1 MLPEMETETP
11 LNAPSSSGP
20 DPSRRGGSAPRSVLP
35 QRKRVKRRRVFDG
48 FTRHGVRLLLALLIL
63 ALGSIG
69 YGAFRL
75 SKGPVPLDFVLEPL
89 TRTLSSLAGHTI
101 RARGAAVTW
110 DRETGDIGLDL
121 TWVSVSTP
129 DGVRLI
135 TMPTAWLQLSG
146 PELLRGRIRPTELRL
161 TGLTMRGHRAEDG
174 RFALGVE
181 SSTVATDPNPA
192 PEADGPA
199 GTASPARWL
208 IDLLGL
214 GEAEGLRQVRLR
226 DARFFI
232 TDARTGVEW
241 PLTDLSITLQTTTPG
256 TITSTMVGTLT
267 VQGRATHLALNGQ
280 FDFHDPENPDD
291 DRLTLGVEID
301 ELLPAAIAARLPGLP
316 EISGVE
322 LPSQV
327 SARAVL
333 DGAGR
338 PESLSAT
345 LKVGKGRLVHAA
357 LPSGTVGIDG
367 GDARVT
373 LEKGRLTLEVPQLR
387 LATGT
392 ILTGTLAL
400 DRLRHPILA
409 SGSLGLKAVALAD
422 LPSLWPESVAPNPR
436 RWIFENLAR
445 GSVPDAS
452 ANVKL
457 RLPGGNAEPE
467 VLDLTGTLRAAN
479 ISVQYLGKLPPVD
492 GVNGTLTYTHTDG
505 TLAMALQNGKV
516 RGTNLVVPSG
526 TLAISGLKASD
537 QHMALKL
544 DIQGPVPDALTLLDQ
559 PPLGFMKRF
568 GIDPKQSQGQTQI
581 NLALG
586 FPLVNALKVDQLAVT
601 ADAVLS
607 QAGLKNIVPD
617 VALSDAALS
626 LQVTPKGLTG
636 TGTGKLNGAV
646 FKIDWAEPF
655 VGAAGRSLNLV
666 GTVTD
671 SDRTALR
678 LPGNEYIR
686 GPIDLAVTYTE
697 PQPRRARVQ
706 VKADLTRATV
716 GIDPLLYRKPVG
728 ETAHASADLVMENN
742 RLTQVSRFDYRTQ
755 SGAAAEGSVQFD
767 SKLDITQAVLRRV
780 QLPGTDL
787 AASFT
792 RGRDGWNVALD
803 GQSLDLT
810 AIMADRAKQAPDP
823 TPDPMTISLTATLG
837 KLILG
842 PKREAQG
849 ASLRLKVTQDNWQD
863 LGFNA
868 KIGTGNA
875 SAVLRG
881 AGPDRRLHV
890 EARDAGAALA
900 FAGVID
906 TVRGGVLT
914 LDAQPEPDGWRGQAK
929 MTAYRL
935 VDEPVLGKILT
946 IASIT
951 GIPQMLSGEG
961 IAFDNAS
968 VDFRVNPQRI
978 LLANGRTTGL
988 SIGFK
993 LDGSIDRTTEK
1004 LDMNGTLV
1012 PMAGINRVLNAIPLI
1027 GNILTGGEGG
1037 GIFAWTFRVAGSM
1050 QDPQVSVNPLSG
1062 FAPGILRWIFE
1073 GGPAGSE
1080 AEGGG
1085 PPPSFPPGN
1094 PGDR

>member
-11 LNAPSSSGP
+11 SNAPSSSSP
-20 DPSRRGGSAPRSVLP
+20 EPSRRGSPAPRSVLP
-35 QRKRVKRRRVFDG
+35 RSKRVKRRRVFDG
-48 FTRHGVRLLLALLIL
+48 FTRHGVRLLLAVLIL
-63 ALGSIG
+63 ALGGIG

-101 RARGAAVTW
+101 RARSAAVTW
-110 DRETGDIGLDL
+110 DRESGDIGLDL
-121 TWVSVSTP
+121 NWVSVSTAE
-129 DGVRLI
+129 GVRLI

-181 SSTVATDPNPA
+181 SSATSSETTPDPEP
-192 PEADGPA
+192 PTPA
-199 GTASPARWL
+199 GTASPAQWL

-214 GEAEGLRQVRLR
+214 GEVDGLRQVRLR

-241 PLTDLSITLQTTTPG
+241 PLTDLSVTLQTATPG
-256 TITSTMVGTLT
+256 TITGTMVGTLT

-280 FDFHDPENPDD
+280 YDFHDPADTDD

-333 DGAGR
+333 DAAGR
-338 PESLSAT
+338 PEHLSAA

-357 LPSGTVGIDG
+357 LPTGAVAIDG
-367 GDARVT
+367 GEARMV

-392 ILTGTLAL
+392 VLTGTLAL
-400 DRLRHPILA
+400 DRLRSPMLA

-422 LPSLWPESVAPNPR
+422 LPGLWPESVAPNPR
-436 RWIFENLAR
+436 QWIFANLAR
-445 GSVPDAS
+445 GSVQEAAAS
-452 ANVKL
+452 FKL
-457 RLPGGNAEPE
+457 RLPGDGAEPE
-467 VLDLTGTLRAAN
+467 VQDLTGTLRASG

-492 GVNGTLTYTHTDG
+492 GVNGTLTYRHSDG
-505 TLAMALQNGKV
+505 ALAMALQDGKV
-516 RGTNLVVPSG
+516 RGTSLTVPTG
-526 TLAISGLKASD
+526 TLAITGLKATD

-544 DIQGPVPDALTLLDQ
+544 DIQGPLPDALALLDQ

-568 GIDPKQSQGQTQI
+568 GIDPKQSQGQAQI

-586 FPLVNALKVDQLAVT
+586 FPLINALKVEQLDVT
-601 ADAVLS
+601 ADAVLT
-607 QAGLKNIVPD
+607 QAALGNVVPD
-617 VALSDAALS
+617 VALTEAALT
-626 LQVTPKGLTG
+626 LRVTPTGLTG
-636 TGTGKLNGAV
+636 TGVGKLNGAR
-646 FKIDWAEPF
+646 FKIDWSEPF
-655 VGAAGRSLNLV
+655 TGVGGRSLSLN

-671 SDRTALR
+671 SDRMALR

-686 GPIDLAVTYTE
+686 GPVDLALTYTE

-706 VKADLTRATV
+706 VKADLTRAAV
-716 GIDPLLYRKPVG
+716 GIPPLLYRKPIG
-728 ETAHASADLVMENN
+728 EIAQGTADLMMESNK
-742 RLTQVSRFDYRTQ
+742 LTQISRFDYRTQ
-755 SGAAAEGSVQFD
+755 TGVAAEGSVNFD

-792 RGRDGWNVALD
+792 RGREGWSIALD
-803 GQSLDLT
+803 GKSLDLT
-810 AIMADRAKQAPDP
+810 AIMADRRKQAPDP
-823 TPDPMTISLTATLG
+823 TPDPLTITLTA
-837 KLILG
+837 KLEKLVLG
-842 PKREAQG
+842 PKREAQDT
-849 ASLRLKVTQDNWQD
+849 SLRLKVTQDDWQD

-868 KIGTGNA
+868 KIGAGNA

-881 AGPDRRLHV
+881 TGQDRRLHV

-914 LDAQPEPDGWRGQAK
+914 LDAQPEPEGWRGQAK
-929 MTAYRL
+929 MSAYRL

-993 LDGSIDRTTEK
+993 LDGTIDRTTEK

-1037 GIFAWTFRVAGSM
+1037 GIFAWTFRVTGSM
-1050 QDPQVSVNPLSG
+1050 LDPQVSVNPLSG

-1073 GGPAGSE
+1073 GGPTNSG
-1080 AEGGG
+1080 AENG